1 MNKKIF
7 LIFGLLCPF
16 SLFSISFYDEIILFS
31 GMLYNANLSLE
42 FDFKKIWTIDQDYAA
57 AQNEPNLAIANLHK
71 AKAQYKKIM
80 DTDCKG
86 KNILN

>member
-7 LIFGLLCPF
+7 LILGLLCPF

-42 FDFKKIWTIDQDYAA
+42 FDFKKIWI
-57 AQNEPNLAIANLHK
+57 
-71 AKAQYKKIM
+71 
-80 DTDCKG
+80 
-86 KNILN
+86 ILVFFPSFCAYDWYDLKLNFDSF